1 MNPVEYI
8 KICFR
13 KYADFSGRPIRP
25 MRCPLRGRIG
35 RNGFA
40 AFGQCV
46 APYGGALA
54 AAGRTGWWLL
64 LALIPFVG
72 WIPLLIMAVL
82 PGTGGPNRYGSVP
95 LPSPRGTGG
104 YSPTTGAPYA
114 PLPPP
119 DAYGASG
126 ASAPPPYTPGGR
138 QYCTQCGAERTAG
151 DARFCTVC
159 GAAF

>member
-1 MNPVEYI
+1 
-8 KICFR
+8 
-13 KYADFSGRPIRP
+13 

-35 RNGFA
+35 RRRASAYSLAVG

-54 AAGRTGWWLL
+54 AT
-64 LALIPFVG
+64 FVG

-82 PGTGGPNRYGSVP
+82 PGTGGANRYGP
-95 LPSPRGTGG
+95 ALFTPRRGTGG
-104 YSPTTGAPYA
+104 YSSSTGAPYA

-126 ASAPPPYTPGGR
+126 SAPPPYTPGGR
-138 QYCTQCGAERTAG
+138 QYCTQCGAERTAA

-159 GAAF
+159 GAEF